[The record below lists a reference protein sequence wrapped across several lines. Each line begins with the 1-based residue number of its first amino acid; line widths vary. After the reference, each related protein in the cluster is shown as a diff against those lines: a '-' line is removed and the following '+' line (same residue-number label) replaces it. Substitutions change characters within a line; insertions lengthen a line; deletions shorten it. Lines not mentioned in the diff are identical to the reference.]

1 MCLVAAEKV
10 AVWQRVVTGLAAMVL
25 LIGAVAV
32 VIFVY
37 YLGGYTSYLL
47 AIPFPAVVGLA
58 LGLIAIRPPSGVI
71 WQRVVMGLA
80 GLSFAVGGVGFDSWG
95 SFSLDYYT
103 GGWGGFSGWGA
114 PFIILGIA
122 FGVAAAV
129 PPKRALRQFLA
140 LVGIPVILLS
150 IIGLAFL
157 LFVVSV
163 CACD

>member
-1 MCLVAAEKV
+1 MIAAEKV
-10 AVWQRVVTGLAAMVL
+10 AVWQRVVMGLAAMVL

-37 YLGGYTSYLL
+37 YLGGNIRDLL

-58 LGLIAIRPPSGVI
+58 LGLIAIRPPRGVI
-71 WQRVVMGLA
+71 WPRVVMGLA
-80 GLSFAVGGVGFDSWG
+80 GLSFVVGGVGFDSWG
-95 SFSLDYYT
+95 SFSLDYYS

-129 PPKRALRQFLA
+129 PPKRALRQFLV

-150 IIGLAFL
+150 IIGVAL
-157 LFVVSV
+157 LLLVVSV